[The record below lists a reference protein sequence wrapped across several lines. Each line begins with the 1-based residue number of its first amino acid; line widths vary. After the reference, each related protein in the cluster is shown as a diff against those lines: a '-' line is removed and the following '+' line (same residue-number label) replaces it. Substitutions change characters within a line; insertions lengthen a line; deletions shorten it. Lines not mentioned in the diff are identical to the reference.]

1 VDFEVVCFSLDGI
14 RTLKNSI
21 NKIRKIP
28 LFSEINCKTIV
39 SPRYSVVQYGKSRKK
54 IVQIVAKF
62 LNLIS
67 KKILS
72 KKGIFRIVNITFN

>member
-1 VDFEVVCFSLDGI
+1 
-14 RTLKNSI
+14 
-21 NKIRKIP
+21 
-28 LFSEINCKTIV
+28 
-39 SPRYSVVQYGKSRKK
+39 VVQYGKSRKK